1 MMNFQYPFY
10 IFSIVSFKVSLL
22 KRAAGG
28 FALTMEQTVM
38 ATQLAASWAAGLTH
52 LRPLC
57 RCHFDTF
64 EVFFGLD
71 DVTE

>member
-1 MMNFQYPFY
+1 M
-10 IFSIVSFKVSLL
+10 L

-38 ATQLAASWAAGLTH
+38 AAQLTASWAGGLTH

-57 RCHFDTF
+57 RRAFDTF
-64 EVFFGLD
+64 EVFFDLN
-71 DVTE
+71 DVTV